1 MVENDKNIVLLAIN
15 TSITKQKHY
24 FSTVKLC
31 FGNAKA

>member
-15 TSITKQKHY
+15 ISITTLKHY

-31 FGNAKA
+31 FDNAKA